1 MLQPKFWC
9 VGITLHYVLFYLLV
23 LKLICDTLPKINKII
38 SFPESIG
45 KHISSFKNSFSF
57 FVVVASVPVCLRIL
71 SCISGPAAHF
81 FIDFSSC
88 FVLYLGLLAIVQ
100 GSLGERCERCAEFI
114 LAKWIMLPLIWVW
127 ADSFLGQKFSASGC
141 FLLAGS
147 ARIAAWSRWLSS
159 TRHSINM
166 HNMTGFGGRLLE
178 CWFVSSSEWND
189 VWLWSHQ
196 AWTSKARES
205 LPPRSWGC
213 HWLVTMCLCPIDCEM
228 VCCYTAV
235 LHLRPTEVID
245 WFGHVECSHLVCSNV
260 FFLLGFF
267 FFFFPSFLFSPISPS
282 SASRECWLG
291 SQSRQSRKAALS
303 FTLWTKWGCFKHCSQ
318 SCSEIR

>member
-1 MLQPKFWC
+1 
-9 VGITLHYVLFYLLV
+9 
-23 LKLICDTLPKINKII
+23 
-38 SFPESIG
+38 
-45 KHISSFKNSFSF
+45 
-57 FVVVASVPVCLRIL
+57 
-71 SCISGPAAHF
+71 
-81 FIDFSSC
+81 
-88 FVLYLGLLAIVQ
+88 
-100 GSLGERCERCAEFI
+100 
-114 LAKWIMLPLIWVW
+114 MLPLIWVW
-127 ADSFLGQKFSASGC
+127 ADSFLGQKFLASGC

-267 FFFFPSFLFSPISPS
+267 FFLPS
-282 SASRECWLG
+282 SSLPFPLHPQAASAGWGVRAG
-291 SQSRQSRKAALS
+291 SRKRQSSALPWEQSGAAASAASTALIPARDQIVWWGGIMSS
-303 FTLWTKWGCFKHCSQ
+303 FSKKKTNWRRDGIQQPNPKTYMSLQISYWFYKSALLL
-318 SCSEIR
+318 

>member
-1 MLQPKFWC
+1 
-9 VGITLHYVLFYLLV
+9 
-23 LKLICDTLPKINKII
+23 
-38 SFPESIG
+38 
-45 KHISSFKNSFSF
+45 
-57 FVVVASVPVCLRIL
+57 
-71 SCISGPAAHF
+71 
-81 FIDFSSC
+81 
-88 FVLYLGLLAIVQ
+88 
-100 GSLGERCERCAEFI
+100 
-114 LAKWIMLPLIWVW
+114 MLPLIWVW
-127 ADSFLGQKFSASGC
+127 ADSFLGQKFLASGC

-267 FFFFPSFLFSPISPS
+267 FSFLPLLSHFPFI
-282 SASRECWLG
+282 
-291 SQSRQSRKAALS
+291 RKPRVLAGESEQAVAKGRARLCLENKVELLQAQQALLS
-303 FTLWTKWGCFKHCSQ
+303 FLLRDQIVWWGGIMSSFSKKKTNWRRDGIQQPNPKTYMSLQ
-318 SCSEIR
+318 ISYWFYKSALLL

>member
-1 MLQPKFWC
+1 MFHNLALH
-9 VGITLHYVLFYLLV
+9 ITR
-23 LKLICDTLPKINKII
+23 
-38 SFPESIG
+38 
-45 KHISSFKNSFSF
+45 SSSTF
-57 FVVVASVPVCLRIL
+57 F
-71 SCISGPAAHF
+71 HWF
-81 FIDFSSC
+81 FILLCPLS
-88 FVLYLGLLAIVQ
+88 LLACYCSRVAWWKVRASCRVYFGKMNNVAID
-100 GSLGERCERCAEFI
+100 L
-114 LAKWIMLPLIWVW
+114 VW
-127 ADSFLGQKFSASGC
+127 ADSFLGQKFLASGC
-141 FLLAGS
+141 FLLAGC

-159 TRHSINM
+159 TQHSINM

-267 FFFFPSFLFSPISPS
+267 FSFLPLLSHFPFMRKPRVLAGDSEQ
-282 SASRECWLG
+282 AAA
-291 SQSRQSRKAALS
+291 KAALS
-303 FTLWTKWGCFKHCSQ
+303 FAWWTKWGCCKRRSQPCSGITEAQ
-318 SCSEIR
+318 GDHEQLS

>member
-1 MLQPKFWC
+1 M
-9 VGITLHYVLFYLLV
+9 
-23 LKLICDTLPKINKII
+23 N
-38 SFPESIG
+38 
-45 KHISSFKNSFSF
+45 N
-57 FVVVASVPVCLRIL
+57 VA
-71 SCISGPAAHF
+71 
-81 FIDFSSC
+81 ID
-88 FVLYLGLLAIVQ
+88 L
-100 GSLGERCERCAEFI
+100 
-114 LAKWIMLPLIWVW
+114 VW
-127 ADSFLGQKFSASGC
+127 ADSFLRQKFLASGC

-159 TRHSINM
+159 TQHSINM

-267 FFFFPSFLFSPISPS
+267 FSFLPLLSHFPFIRKPRVLAGESEQAAAKGHAQLCLVNKVGLLQVLLSVLLRDQVVWGSFPKKHKLEEGRDATTEPRHLGITADFLLILQKR
-282 SASRECWLG
+282 SAIV
-291 SQSRQSRKAALS
+291 
-303 FTLWTKWGCFKHCSQ
+303 
-318 SCSEIR
+318 IRLPK